1 MQLSKKFGR
10 ISTSYKGGM
19 KRKKKGEKKKK
30 VYKVMVFQ
38 MSWSLLH
45 AGKADHDLTIY
56 DTAKEKGATNSFFKK
71 LLLKCA
77 LCNSEN

>member
-1 MQLSKKFGR
+1 MENPDQSTIKQLSKKFGQ

-19 KRKKKGEKKKK
+19 KRKKKKKK

-45 AGKADHDLTIY
+45 AGKTDHDLTIY
-56 DTAKEKGATNSFFKK
+56 DTAEEKGATNSF
-71 LLLKCA
+71 LKIA
-77 LCNSEN
+77 TQM